1 MIRLE
6 RTIAIKKVEP
16 PCDLN
21 MDNVMSNV
29 NVLYKKAAILLL
41 SEEDERRILWPG
53 IKSLYLL
60 VG

>member
-1 MIRLE
+1 
-6 RTIAIKKVEP
+6 
-16 PCDLN
+16 
-21 MDNVMSNV
+21 MSNV
-29 NVLYKKAAILLL
+29 NVLYEKAAILLL